1 MKKIIFL
8 WLFGGISVLGYT
20 QEVIVLEK
28 KLDEMNKMLQTQLTL
43 INKTNFSNSSAN
55 LASKLLSADNL
66 ALVQKGMDLVSKV
79 SNVIKAS
86 NEVKEIYNT
95 EERIL
100 KKVQKL
106 SSQYG
111 EFGNGSLLNDT
122 KFKVLETTAR
132 MMNNFTQLTTDDIYV
147 MNDKERMDAIKEVH
161 RGLLTIESIIDGRYH
176 KKIVTEKGMQKLEED
191 AKVIDDYQRVLQ
203 EKRRKID
210 QL

>member
-8 WLFGGISVLGYT
+8 WLFGISVLGYT